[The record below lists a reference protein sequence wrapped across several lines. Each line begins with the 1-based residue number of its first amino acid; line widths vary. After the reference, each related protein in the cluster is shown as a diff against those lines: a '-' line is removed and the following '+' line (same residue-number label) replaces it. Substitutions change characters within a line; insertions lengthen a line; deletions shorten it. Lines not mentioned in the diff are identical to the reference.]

1 MRSHPLF
8 GLLLAVFGALVLTPD
23 TLFMRLSDMEG
34 YQMVAWRGLLTGS
47 VMLCAW
53 ALTSRNRRG

>member
-23 TLFMRLSDMEG
+23 TLFMRLSGMG
-34 YQMVAWRGLLTGS
+34 GFQMVAWRGLLMGS
-47 VMLCAW
+47 VMLCA
-53 ALTSRNRRG
+53 